1 MKFNE
6 FIPIWIEKKKP
17 YVKGST
23 LASYKLTIKKHL
35 LREFGELDIN
45 EIDNEIVTRY
55 ALNLLDKGL
64 SIKSVQDIIIILKS
78 ILKQATIDEICQAKI
93 IEVKYPKSYKENFV
107 KKGIETFN
115 DNDYTKLINY
125 CKEHL
130 TNKNLGILIVAYSG
144 MRIGEIC
151 ALKWKDID
159 VDNEFIKIDKT
170 LQRIYVDDEDND
182 EDNTKIV
189 IQSAKTENSNRN
201 IPIIFDLMKV
211 LKPSVKIYNPDFYVL
226 SNEENPIEPRV
237 YREYYKRLL
246 NKLKIKYL
254 KFHGL
259 RHSFATRCINK
270 GIDVK
275 TVSDIL
281 GHSKVEITMNLYV
294 HPNNDDKKKA
304 IQKAFKGI

>member
-35 LREFGELDIN
+35 LREFGDLEIN
-45 EIDNEIVTRY
+45 NIDNEIVTKY
-55 ALNLLDKGL
+55 AFSLLDNGL
-64 SIKSVQDIIIILKS
+64 SIKSVQDIIIILKT
-78 ILKQATIDEICQAKI
+78 ILKQATIDGYSQSKI
-93 IEVKYPKSYKENFV
+93 IEVKYPKIYSDNF
-107 KKGIETFN
+107 KKQKIETFN
-115 DNDYTKLINY
+115 ENDYTKLINY
-125 CKEHL
+125 CKEHI

-151 ALKWKDID
+151 ALKWEDID
-159 VDNEFIKIDKT
+159 IDNEVIKIDKT
-170 LQRIYVDDEDND
+170 LQRIYTDDERD

-201 IPIIFDLMKV
+201 IPIISDLMRI
-211 LKPSVKIYNPDFYVL
+211 LRPLVKLYNPNFYIL
-226 SNEENPIEPRV
+226 SNEEKPIEPRV
-237 YREYYKRLL
+237 YREYYRRLL

-259 RHSFATRCINK
+259 RHSFATRCISK

-294 HPNNDDKKKA
+294 HPNNEDKKKA